1 VTGLQKTQSENKV
14 LNHLRNLRLAEK
26 LLLQGL
32 ISVIILIVIQTWF
45 YSAQDSFMSYM
56 PPLGFAFLLAIT
68 YFAQPL
74 ILGAVN
80 IALINSL
87 HKTRGWQV
95 GFWLNGIF
103 LLLAFSTLNLVLQVT
118 FDLQF
123 MPAIAIIDLLLSF
136 PFGCLARFSNGGW
149 TKPID

>member
-1 VTGLQKTQSENKV
+1 LQKTQSENKV
-14 LNHLRNLRLAEK
+14 LNHLRNMRLAEK
-26 LLLQGL
+26 LLIQGL
-32 ISVIILIVIQTWF
+32 ITVIILIVIQAWF
-45 YSAQDSFMSYM
+45 YSAQDSFMNYM

-68 YFAQPL
+68 YFAQP
-74 ILGAVN
+74 IIIGAVN

-103 LLLAFSTLNLVLQVT
+103 LLLAFSTLNLILQVT
-118 FDLQF
+118 FNLQF
-123 MPAIAIIDLLLSF
+123 MPSIAIIDLLLSF

-149 TKPID
+149 KKPID

>member
-1 VTGLQKTQSENKV
+1 M
-14 LNHLRNLRLAEK
+14 LNHLRDLRLAEK
-26 LLLQGL
+26 LFLQGL
-32 ISVIILIVIQTWF
+32 ITVIILIVIQAWF

-68 YFAQPL
+68 YFAQPI

-118 FDLQF
+118 FKLQF
-123 MPAIAIIDLLLSF
+123 TPTIAIIDLLLSF

>member
-1 VTGLQKTQSENKV
+1 LQKTQSENKV

>member
-1 VTGLQKTQSENKV
+1 MQKTQSENKV
-14 LNHLRNLRLAEK
+14 LNHLRNMRLAEK
-26 LLLQGL
+26 LLIQGL
-32 ISVIILIVIQTWF
+32 ITVIILIVIQAWF
-45 YSAQDSFMSYM
+45 YSAQDSFMNYM

-68 YFAQPL
+68 YFAQP
-74 ILGAVN
+74 IIIGAVN

-103 LLLAFSTLNLVLQVT
+103 LLLAFSTLNLILQVT
-118 FDLQF
+118 FNLQF
-123 MPAIAIIDLLLSF
+123 MPSIAIIDLLLSF

-149 TKPID
+149 KKPID